1 MMRKNR
7 VAGRTVAPR
16 EWPPRPA
23 AGKFPRPAAILPIQ
37 FDDLCRRSVGRS
49 GEQRLALAVVRQAVE
64 DLRKHR
70 WARRR
75 RAQRLYRD
83 AYEWVD
89 ATDRR
94 WPYSFV
100 NICEVLQLSPT
111 ALRAELL
118 GDVNADANAAA

>member
-1 MMRKNR
+1 MRENR
-7 VAGRTVAPR
+7 APAGTV
-16 EWPPRPA
+16 RPDDWATRRA
-23 AGKFPRPAAILPIQ
+23 AGVSPQPVAILPVQ

-49 GEQRLALAVVRQAVE
+49 PEQRLVLAVLRQAVE

-70 WARRR
+70 WARGR

-83 AYEWVD
+83 AYQWVD

-118 GDVNADANAAA
+118 GGYDTAANAA

>member
-1 MMRKNR
+1 MRENR
-7 VAGRTVAPR
+7 APARTVAPD
-16 EWPPRPA
+16 EWFMRRA
-23 AGKFPRPAAILPIQ
+23 AAKFPQPVVILPVQ

-49 GEQRLALAVVRQAVE
+49 SEQQLALAVVRQAVE

-75 RAQRLYRD
+75 RAQRIYRD

-89 ATDRR
+89 ATDPH
-94 WPYSFV
+94 WPYSFI
-100 NICEVLQLSPT
+100 NLCEALQLSPT

-118 GDVNADANAAA
+118 GDVNVDANAAA

>member
-1 MMRKNR
+1 MRKNAA
-7 VAGRTVAPR
+7 AGRRIAPDN
-16 EWPPRPA
+16 WSTRPA
-23 AGKFPRPAAILPIQ
+23 AGRFPKPAAILPVQ

-75 RAQRLYRD
+75 RAQRIYRD

-94 WPYSFV
+94 WPYSFI

-118 GDVNADANAAA
+118 GEVNADADAAA